1 MGVNIAFFVSGE
13 TESQKG
19 WDSPKTTQLGGEGT
33 VHNSPISTK
42 SGFSSVGGRPGVL
55 PVRVWEVNSV

>member
-1 MGVNIAFFVSGE
+1 MGVNIAFFVSEE

-19 WDSPKTTQLGGEGT
+19 CDLPKTTQLGGEGT

-42 SGFSSVGGRPGVL
+42 SGFSSVGVITGKD
-55 PVRVWEVNSV
+55 